1 MDNIERRV
9 ISPEGDYSVFIGPHL
24 LEDDLLPTL
33 LQGAEFSRRCAL
45 ITNPRVNDLHGVRV
59 LETLRQ
65 GGLEPIV
72 IEIPEGE
79 KFKTLETVSTIYDRL
94 IEARLDR
101 RSVIFALG
109 GGVVGD
115 VAGFAAATFLRGVPF
130 VQLPTTLLAI
140 VDASIGGKVAV
151 DHPLGK
157 NLIGAFKQPCAV
169 VADTQTLMTLPVAEW
184 RAGMAEVV
192 KNAIIADPGLFEELK
207 DANESNVEKWIGRA
221 AQVKTDIV
229 TRDPHEQGERTKLN
243 LGHTFGHALEQV
255 SNYGMRHGDAVAIG
269 LVCAAWLAHRLGFA
283 DSNLRLRIQDLL
295 LAIGLPT
302 RIPIEMSTDALLDAM
317 LSDKKWIDG
326 RLRFILP
333 RRLGDVLIVD
343 DVARGQVAQVIEDLR

>member
-1 MDNIERRV
+1 
-9 ISPEGDYSVFIGPHL
+9 L
-24 LEDDLLPTL
+24 LEGNLLPTL
-33 LQGAEFSRRCAL
+33 LHGAEFSRRCAL
-45 ITNPRVNDLHGVRV
+45 ITNPRVGHLHGARV
-59 LETLRQ
+59 LATLRQ
-65 GGLEPIV
+65 GGFEPYV

-115 VAGFAAATFLRGVPF
+115 IAGFAAATFLRGVPF
-130 VQLPTTLLAI
+130 MQLPTTLLAI

-169 VADTQTLMTLPVAEW
+169 LADTHTLSTLPQVEW

-192 KNAIIADPGLFEELK
+192 KNAIIGDPGLFEELRE
-207 DANESNVEKWIGRA
+207 ASELNVEKWLGRA
-221 AQVKTDIV
+221 VQVKTEIV
-229 TRDPHEQGERTKLN
+229 TRDPHEQADRAKLN

-269 LVCAAWLAHRLGFA
+269 LVCAAWLAHRFGIA
-283 DSNLRLRIQDLL
+283 EPDLRFRIQDLL
-295 LAIGLPT
+295 IAIGLPT
-302 RIPIEMSTDALLDAM
+302 RIPIEMSTDALLAAM
-317 LSDKKWIDG
+317 LADKKWFDG

-333 RRLGDVLIVD
+333 RGMGDVITVD
-343 DVARGQVAQVIEDLR
+343 AVARWQIAQVIEDLR